1 MNAPAATSSSAAS
14 RRTQADRRAATR
26 TALLDAARALFIEKG
41 YADTGTPEIV
51 AKAGLTRG
59 ALYHHFTD
67 KADLLRAVA
76 EREARLV
83 EGAIEGAHA
92 PSSHAQD
99 ELEVGTRAYFEAM
112 SEPGRALLL
121 LVTAPAALGT
131 KASAE
136 LTHGIG
142 MTQLRAGLG
151 AALTDTSPGELD
163 AMADVLS
170 AAFDRAVVAIAEGAD
185 AEAYVQAMLRVVRK
199 VSGG

>member
-1 MNAPAATSSSAAS
+1 MNTPAATSSSAVS
-14 RRTQADRRAATR
+14 RRTQADRRAETR
-26 TALLDAARALFIEKG
+26 AALLDAARALFIEKG

-83 EGAIEGAHA
+83 ASAIEGSHA
-92 PSSHAQD
+92 PSSHVRD
-99 ELEVGTRAYFEAM
+99 ELEVGTRAYFQAM

-121 LVTAPAALGT
+121 LVIAPAALGT
-131 KASAE
+131 KTSAD

-142 MTQLRAGLG
+142 MTQLREGLS
-151 AALTDTSPGELD
+151 AALTDTGPNELD
-163 AMADVLS
+163 AMTDVLS

-185 AEAYVQAMLRVVRK
+185 AEAYVQVMLRVVRK

>member
-1 MNAPAATSSSAAS
+1 MVADVTASSSALS

-26 TALLDAARALFIEKG
+26 AALLDAARALFVEKG

-51 AKAGLTRG
+51 AKAGVTRG

-67 KADLLRAVA
+67 KADLLRSVV
-76 EREARLV
+76 EREASLV
-83 EGAIEGAHA
+83 ESSIEAAHA
-92 PSSHAQD
+92 PSSLARD

-112 SEPGRALLL
+112 SVAGRAMLL
-121 LVTAPAALGT
+121 LVAAPAALGT

-142 MTQLRAGLG
+142 MTQLRDGLS
-151 AALTDTSPGELD
+151 AALTDAEADEID
-163 AMADVLS
+163 AMTDVLS

-185 AEAYVQAMLRVVRK
+185 VEAYVQAMLRVVRK